1 MGTRRER
8 SECSRRRGRLPS
20 SLPTSAVS
28 PRRRTASDSP
38 STSSTSSVASCLCPE
53 PRRRRGLLLQTCGR
67 CQQSSLELT
76 GWSRGVVESWSRG
89 VVELCRS
96 LGLLGLRDGYLSGP
110 FSFLV
115 L

>member
-1 MGTRRER
+1 MLKER
-8 SECSRRRGRLPS
+8 NSTNCRPLAITFKISYKSVRNCPKS
-20 SLPTSAVS
+20 SHVHRQPAQ
-28 PRRRTASDSP
+28 R
-38 STSSTSSVASCLCPE
+38 
-53 PRRRRGLLLQTCGR
+53 LLQTCGR

-89 VVELCRS
+89 VVESWSRGVVESCRS